1 MANGLLE
8 RLRGARRI
16 ELFAALVV
24 ASLLALML
32 VRGSVGSSRPQKTE
46 LETRLENILC
56 RIEGAGSVSAM
67 VAQDADGTVTGVL
80 VVADGLSDVRTYLRL
95 QSAVRALLRVDLD
108 RIEIVGGDDGFGGD
122 L

>member
-8 RLRGARRI
+8 RLRGARRV

-24 ASLLALML
+24 ASMLALML
-32 VRGSVGSSRPQKTE
+32 VRGSVGSGRAQKTE
-46 LETRLENILC
+46 LETRLENILS

-80 VVADGLSDVRTYLRL
+80 VVADALSDVRAYLRL
-95 QSAVRALLRVDLD
+95 QSAVRALLEVELD
-108 RIEIVGGDDGFGGD
+108 RIEIVGGNDGFGGD